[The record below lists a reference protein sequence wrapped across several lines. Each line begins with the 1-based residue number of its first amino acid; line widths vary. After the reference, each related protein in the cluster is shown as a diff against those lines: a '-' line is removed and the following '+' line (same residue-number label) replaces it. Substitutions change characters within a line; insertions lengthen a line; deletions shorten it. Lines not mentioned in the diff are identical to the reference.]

1 MDGSFQSTSPM
12 TYKQPVQ
19 NSTPISGTKPSL
31 ENIMKSQSVSYSMLK
46 GPQSLFPLIPGT
58 AALSQ
63 EGQSSVDKKPD
74 EDIIVLSDSSDSQL
88 KLPSSQNN
96 TPGSQTSTNVIEVN
110 SSPAIVSHSKLE
122 PNSNTPTVK
131 IKMGLLQA
139 AKMLKP
145 SVTENK
151 GQELNT
157 SADNETSV
165 DESSAM
171 SEEESEAPIPSATE
185 AAEGGSD
192 SSSSEEESSS
202 SSSSSESGNANTS
215 GSDDDGDADKDSES
229 SDDDEDDES
238 DSSDDNYDEKED
250 VKEQKDTPKLKMK
263 ERPVEDEDEEES
275 SENADEIDLV
285 SSGDEKDDEKDKD
298 YNASEEDVIMISDEE
313 YKPKGRAVIP
323 SPPRKEDSGVEI
335 LVKDVPNFDPIFS
348 SFM

>member
-1 MDGSFQSTSPM
+1 M

-192 SSSSEEESSS
+192 SSSSESES

>member
-192 SSSSEEESSS
+192 SSSSEESSS
-202 SSSSSESGNANTS
+202 SSSSSESGNAHTS

>member
-185 AAEGGSD
+185 AAEGGTD
-192 SSSSEEESSS
+192 SSSSEESSS

>member
-1 MDGSFQSTSPM
+1 M

-192 SSSSEEESSS
+192 SSSSEESSS

>member
-192 SSSSEEESSS
+192 SSSSEESSS